1 MKRSWI
7 FLTNPFIVATNGS
20 YSKMKQIGDVTLA
33 ALAARVPTPPADD
46 IFSQLLTALTPLVQA
61 YDDVYAAWVNQQ
73 GATKGQTQTLNDLL
87 DELRSQKIEDWD
99 LAIQNVYRQKT
110 PQYMALLPRHR
121 APFQSGSQQQRI
133 TAVAALSLAIG
144 TDAALQTLKTD
155 VDAFYDELTAAL
167 NNQKGGKSIKSA
179 SSSEVEAERIAL
191 GTGLY
196 GVLGRLMDYYKEMP
210 ETIAD
215 IIPVDALRNNEQTIF
230 QHDVKGGVTR
240 LVFTRTLEDGESLK
254 CVNRGNTA
262 LQLALVHEKNDAM
275 PETAYT
281 LHPNE
286 EELVTPEVLGAKGNR
301 FLIVKN
307 LSTTEKGAYTITL
320 V

>member
-1 MKRSWI
+1 
-7 FLTNPFIVATNGS
+7 
-20 YSKMKQIGDVTLA
+20 MKQIGDVTLA
-33 ALAARVPTPPADD
+33 AIAARAPTPPEND
-46 IFSQLLTALTPLVQA
+46 IFSELLTTLSPLVQA
-61 YDDVYAAWVNQQ
+61 YDDAYAVWLQQQ
-73 GATKGQTQTLNDLL
+73 GATKGQTQSLNDLL
-87 DELRSQKIEDWD
+87 DDLSSEKIEDWD

-110 PQYMALLPRHR
+110 PQYIALLPRHR
-121 APFQSGSQQQRI
+121 RPFQNGSQQQRI

-144 TDAALQTLKTD
+144 SDAALQTLKAD
-155 VDAFYDELTAAL
+155 VDAFYNELTAA
-167 NNQKGGKSIKSA
+167 NATQKGSKSTKSGTSTA
-179 SSSEVEAERIAL
+179 VETDRIAL
-191 GTGLY
+191 GTALY
-196 GVLGRLMDYYKEMP
+196 GVLGRLMDFCKETP
-210 ETIAD
+210 EAIAD
-215 IIPVDALRNNEQTIF
+215 IIPVDALRNREQTIF
-230 QHDVKGGVTR
+230 QQDVNGGVTQ
-240 LVFTRTLEDGESLK
+240 LIFIRTLDDDDNLK

-307 LSTTEKGAYTITL
+307 TSATEKGAFTITL